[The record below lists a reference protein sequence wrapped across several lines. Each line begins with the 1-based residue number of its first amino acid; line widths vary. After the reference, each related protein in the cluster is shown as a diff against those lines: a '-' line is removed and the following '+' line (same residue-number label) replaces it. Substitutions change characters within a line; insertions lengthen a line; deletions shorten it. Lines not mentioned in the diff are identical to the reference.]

1 VGRIVQLFTG
11 ILDPHTGEIYMAPL
25 LNACQHFVQEMK
37 DVGQHQSARDMQQNL
52 VKTKEVYQ
60 ACPFPQ
66 IRQSMQS
73 LLEYEKTHHP
83 QRHDYEG
90 VSSSSFVPGNKKKQ
104 PIPKLLRLNER
115 SAAIGLLWIRRSIS
129 FQNRMFRHLLEDI
142 DDEQENDH
150 DHHSN
155 HQNNVQ
161 QKGRHPSKHHHH
173 HHHHHH
179 ASASLRASF
188 QAYDEELRHFHGVF
202 LQKIYVLAL
211 KATSTHSK
219 HDTFA
224 RLGGFRL
231 EEFGPE
237 QEMATKR
244 DLRQLVD
251 LWTPLIQRWEQ
262 IYEELNLE
270 DRRKV

>member
-1 VGRIVQLFTG
+1 
-11 ILDPHTGEIYMAPL
+11 
-25 LNACQHFVQEMK
+25 
-37 DVGQHQSARDMQQNL
+37 
-52 VKTKEVYQ
+52 
-60 ACPFPQ
+60 
-66 IRQSMQS
+66 
-73 LLEYEKTHHP
+73 
-83 QRHDYEG
+83 
-90 VSSSSFVPGNKKKQ
+90 
-104 PIPKLLRLNER
+104 
-115 SAAIGLLWIRRSIS
+115 
-129 FQNRMFRHLLEDI
+129 MFRHLLED
-142 DDEQENDH
+142 DEEKEDGP
-150 DHHSN
+150 N
-155 HQNNVQ
+155 HKNLSTLR
-161 QKGRHPSKHHHH
+161 GRHTSKHHI
-173 HHHHHH
+173 
-179 ASASLRASF
+179 SGPLRASF
-188 QAYDEELRHFHGVF
+188 QAYDEELRNFHGVF